1 MYLYYMLFYF
11 STQALIYPL
20 TVASKSASSARHNAA
35 NQILKNMCE
44 HSQQL
49 VQQAVM
55 VRIDHVWTQPSV
67 SAAVVV
73 FTGIHPQLGPS
84 LFPNSMP
91 ASYYVSG
98 NGI

>member
-1 MYLYYMLFYF
+1 MHAHTSEQLTTLCN
-11 STQALIYPL
+11 TCVQALIYPL

-55 VRIDHVWTQPSV
+55 VCTLLKRLSTHFLLVFQVTEHLLFYEKCL
-67 SAAVVV
+67 VVG
-73 FTGIHPQLGPS
+73 FKK
-84 LFPNSMP
+84 
-91 ASYYVSG
+91 
-98 NGI
+98 